1 MSPLMINKGGP
12 FYLWNMT
19 GLTLYWEMQINY
31 IEAEINRMK
40 MKSVIKIKDFTIKL
54 TGFHM

>member
-1 MSPLMINKGGP
+1 MSPLMIYKGSP
-12 FYLWNMT
+12 FHLWNMT